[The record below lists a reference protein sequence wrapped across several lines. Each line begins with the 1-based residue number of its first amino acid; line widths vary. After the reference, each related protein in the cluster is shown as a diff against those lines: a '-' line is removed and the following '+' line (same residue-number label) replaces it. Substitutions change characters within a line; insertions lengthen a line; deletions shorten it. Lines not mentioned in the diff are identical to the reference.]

1 MTVQYEGGG
10 KYNIW
15 IMDKNFTLTEEDI
28 YKIQNYNFS
37 TCKFTNTIEE
47 LEDIISTVETNID
60 DLKDYNDEVL
70 DKLNDLQEENDN
82 LKDYIKL
89 LKEKYE

>member
-15 IMDKNFTLTEEDI
+15 IMDKNFILTEEDI

-37 TCKFTNTIEE
+37 TCKSANTIEE
-47 LEDIISTVETNID
+47 LEDIISTLKIDID
-60 DLKDYNDEVL
+60 DLKDYNDVVL
-70 DKLNDLQEENDN
+70 GKLNDLQEENDN

>member
-1 MTVQYEGGG
+1 MTVQYEGVG

-15 IMDKNFTLTEEDI
+15 IMDKNFSLTEEDI

-47 LEDIISTVETNID
+47 LEDIISTLETNIY
-60 DLKDYNDEVL
+60 DLKDYNDVVT
-70 DKLNDLQEENDN
+70 DKLNNLQEENDN